1 MLYFII
7 LNIKFYGVLL
17 KFFFL
22 LFIDVK
28 MIRNDGSGFVY
39 ESYWDKINI
48 FVVEMVSVDVNK
60 ILYVC
65 LKNRIFLLF
74 NKVFYFSLEV
84 FEWSLNFRCQ
94 YVMEIQFGY
103 KIVFQSFYYSFL
115 YGNLKCYFLYV
126 YDGVNVLVGLLWM
139 MEVLL
144 WKNCDVYR

>member
-28 MIRNDGSGFVY
+28 MIRNDGSGFIY

-48 FVVEMVSVDVNK
+48 FVVEMISVDVKK

-65 LKNRIFLLF
+65 LENSIFL
-74 NKVFYFSLEV
+74 
-84 FEWSLNFRCQ
+84 
-94 YVMEIQFGY
+94 
-103 KIVFQSFYYSFL
+103 
-115 YGNLKCYFLYV
+115 
-126 YDGVNVLVGLLWM
+126 
-139 MEVLL
+139 
-144 WKNCDVYR
+144 